1 MREPR
6 SREGG
11 QEEEEP
17 RLARGMTRWPQ
28 AIVLVVLGI
37 IYATLLEDLLP
48 GPSFLPI
55 VFVAALLGPLFYAEL
70 RGYYHLSRL
79 LGLGLISLATIAI
92 GAIVLDYVA
101 PLGSKPPPELLF
113 SQAFIIWIAN
123 ILTFAIWYW
132 EIDSGGPERRK
143 RITSSYQSE
152 DFLFPQMSQDQGN
165 AANWSPGLLDY
176 IFLAF
181 NQSAAFS
188 PTDTA
193 VLSRRAKILT
203 MSQTSI
209 SLLIIVVLASRALS

>member
-6 SREGG
+6 SKGS
-11 QEEEEP
+11 QEEQP
-17 RLARGMTRWPQ
+17 HLGRGTWRWPE
-28 AIVLVVLGI
+28 AIVLMVLGI

-48 GPSFLPI
+48 GPSWVPL
-55 VFVAALLGPLFYAEL
+55 VLLAVLLGPLFYAEL

-79 LGLGLISLATIAI
+79 LGLGLISLATIAV
-92 GAIVLDYVA
+92 GAIVLDYA
-101 PLGSKPPPELLF
+101 SPLGYKPPPQVLF
-113 SQAFIIWIAN
+113 SQAAIIWIAN
-123 ILTFAIWYW
+123 LLTFALLYW

-143 RITSSYQSE
+143 TNTSYQSE

-176 IFLAF
+176 LFLAF

-209 SLLIIVVLASRALS
+209 SLLIIVVLAARAVS

>member
-11 QEEEEP
+11 QEEEP
-17 RLARGMTRWPQ
+17 RLARGMMRWPQ

-37 IYATLLEDLLP
+37 IYATLLEDNVP

-55 VFVAALLGPLFYAEL
+55 VVVAALLGPLFYAEL
-70 RGYYHLSRL
+70 RGYYHLSRP
-79 LGLGLISLATIAI
+79 LGLGLIFLATIAI
-92 GAIVLDYVA
+92 GVIVVDYVS
-101 PLGSKPPPELLF
+101 PLGYKPPPQVLF
-113 SQAFIIWIAN
+113 SQAAFIWIAN
-123 ILTFAIWYW
+123 LLTFAIWYW

-143 RITSSYQSE
+143 TNTSYQSE
-152 DFLFPQMSQDQGN
+152 DFLFPQISQDQGN
-165 AANWSPGLLDY
+165 AANWSPSLLDY
-176 IFLAF
+176 LFLAF

-193 VLSRRAKILT
+193 VLSRRAKFLT

-209 SLLIIVVLASRALS
+209 SLLIVIVLAARAVS

>member
-11 QEEEEP
+11 QEEEP
-17 RLARGMTRWPQ
+17 RLARGMMRWPQ

-48 GPSFLPI
+48 GPAFLPI
-55 VFVAALLGPLFYAEL
+55 VFVAALLGSLFYAEL
-70 RGYYHLSRL
+70 RGYYQLSRL
-79 LGLGLISLATIAI
+79 LGLGLISAATIAI
-92 GAIVLDYVA
+92 GAIVVDYFS
-101 PLGSKPPPELLF
+101 PLGYKPPPQVLF
-113 SQAFIIWIAN
+113 SQAAIIWIAN
-123 ILTFAIWYW
+123 LLTFAVWYW
-132 EIDSGGPERRK
+132 EIDGDGPVK
-143 RITSSYQSE
+143 RETNTSYQSE
-152 DFLFPQMSQDQGN
+152 DFLFPQSQDQE
-165 AANWSPGLLDY
+165 ASLNWSPGMLDY
-176 IFLAF
+176 LFLAF

-209 SLLIIVVLASRALS
+209 SLLIIVVLASRAVS